1 MIPLALKAKVT
12 QFLENCIKWER
23 TVNNVREGNPLA
35 EFQGYTFHHIHPGDF
50 KVVTGNDEVVST
62 LLGSCIAAC
71 MRCSVTGVGGL
82 NHFLLPSVKGKCDN
96 EDDKAMR
103 YGDYAMN
110 ALVGSIIR
118 MGGRRDALQVKIFG
132 GANMY
137 DTESRSPVGRSNIQF
152 VLNYVHSEGIAL
164 LAEDIG
170 GTRGRKIYFH
180 PASGKVKVQRMQ
192 GKKADDVKAF
202 ETNYGHKLDQD
213 SDTGTIELFG

>member
-1 MIPLALKAKVT
+1 MS
-12 QFLENCIKWER
+12 
-23 TVNNVREGNPLA
+23 VRSSPLA
-35 EFQGYTFHHIHPGDF
+35 EFQDYTFHHIHPGDF
-50 KVVTGNDEVVST
+50 KVVSCDDEVVST

-71 MRCSVTGVGGL
+71 MRCSITGIGGV
-82 NHFLLPSVKGKCDN
+82 NHFLLPSVKGGGQNAD
-96 EDDKAMR
+96 DDKVMR

-110 ALVGSIIR
+110 ALVGAIIR
-118 MGGRRDALQVKIFG
+118 AGGHRDSLEVKIFG

-152 VLNYVHSEGIAL
+152 VLNYVHAEGITL

-180 PASGKVKVQRMQ
+180 PATGKVKVQRMQ
-192 GKKADDVKAF
+192 GQKAADVKAF
-202 ETNYGHKLDQD
+202 ETNYGHKLDQE